1 MGLHWSEKEALW
13 AQYPEFWLDLL
24 FEVVELVDRV
34 DRREVSAYEGTALA
48 KARFAA
54 LMAEHLPEC
63 QARVAVYQERVTAE
77 RRKLTLEAAAYEEK
91 RQAAIAGEKL
101 RLEKEAADRNDAI
114 FANAREAERKERESW
129 KQKYDEMEKMRH
141 ERNEKD
147 RLTAEEAAR
156 EGARLLTEIET
167 SGKGK

>member
-1 MGLHWSEKEALW
+1 MSLRWEEREALKQ
-13 AQYPEFWLDLL
+13 QYPEFYVELL

-63 QARVAVYQERVTAE
+63 QARVSAYQERVTAE
-77 RRKLTLEAAAYEEK
+77 RRKLTLEAAQYEEK
-91 RQAAIAGEKL
+91 RQASIAGEKL
-101 RLEKEAADRNDAI
+101 RLEKEAADRNEAI
-114 FANAREAERKERESW
+114 FAAARAAELKQRQQWQDKHDEAER
-129 KQKYDEMEKMRH
+129 MRH

-147 RLTAEEAAR
+147 RLSAEAAAK
-156 EGARLLTEIET
+156 EGARLLAEIET

>member
-13 AQYPEFWLDLL
+13 AQYPEFRLDLL
-24 FEVVELVDRV
+24 FEVVELVDCV

-101 RLEKEAADRNDAI
+101 RLEKEAADAMTRSSPMRVRRS
-114 FANAREAERKERESW
+114 ARSAKVGSRSTTRWKKCAMKE
-129 KQKYDEMEKMRH
+129 MR
-141 ERNEKD
+141 RI
-147 RLTAEEAAR
+147 
-156 EGARLLTEIET
+156 G
-167 SGKGK
+167 